1 MNQDESDID
10 SDLENVS
17 ESLQKIHQHMEAL
30 FHDSKHLYSRAV
42 RIQQLTENPALD
54 LWAEP
59 YKLHERAYKWAKKHM
74 IPRKCS
80 LWLVHQTLLES
91 AKKEDRVFV
100 GQQVRL
106 SEEEAEIMGLPAN
119 HHISVWL
126 VLGRL
131 PRFFL

>member
-1 MNQDESDID
+1 MNHDESEID

-17 ESLQKIHQHMEAL
+17 ESLQKIHQHMESL

-54 LWAEP
+54 LWAES

-106 SEEEAEIMGLPAN
+106 SEEEAEIMELPVN